1 MKTKTFTQ
9 IILCCLLAQSSFTQE
24 GKIWVTISNPSIVR
38 SIENGTQ
45 SNQPMLQSII
55 HDFNIQTIEKAVP
68 SSRKL
73 SLQSLYE
80 ITCDCND
87 QLLLAE
93 LKKIKSVFENPEIG
107 PKYELLYTPND
118 YSLVTSNDYAL
129 NLINAQAAWDITK
142 GDTSI
147 YIGISDSNY
156 DLTHEELIGKYI
168 LPSTTINY
176 NTNIA
181 HGTAVALTAAGNTD
195 NGIGKSAIGF
205 NSQLHLRKMGYN
217 ELLNASYAGVK
228 VVNASWNS
236 GCSFSS
242 YAQTIID
249 EIYENGTFIVA
260 AAGNGG
266 TCGGAS
272 NLVYPAALNHV
283 FAVSSVCPTNNHEA
297 TPGNAATTF
306 QHNDSVD
313 LCAPGYNVLLSIA
326 SGNYLTGNGTS
337 FSAPYVSGTV
347 ALMLAVNPCLT
358 LEQIEQI
365 LKVSAFPLD
374 SLNPSYSGKLGAGRL
389 DVGAAV
395 QLADSFNLKLSA
407 IQSYKCNDGSQQ
419 ISVSIIG
426 STIPF
431 SISWNTGDSTASL
444 STVQAGI
451 EYTATV
457 IDSNGCIGHISAIPD
472 TILPLSYE
480 SDIQHLT
487 CNGSQDGTIAL
498 AISGGKENYSYYWSN
513 GATSDSLTQLAAGE
527 YHVNVVDQLGCSL
540 YIPFSLNEPEKLSSD
555 LFVLNEANSNQFSVD
570 LTVGGG
576 TFPYT
581 FNWNNGS
588 TMEDLQ
594 HVEDGFYFVQIK
606 DYNNCTAV
614 DSIQISPIVGVGG
627 TIGIIETTEK
637 DFSIYPNP
645 TNEDKTIHWN
655 TSEIARI
662 ECYDMKGKLLENY
675 GIEKNQK
682 AIELNH
688 FTSGIYSM
696 KITLKNGKI
705 IRKKLI
711 LN

>member
-9 IILCCLLAQSSFTQE
+9 IILYCLLAQSSFTQE
-24 GKIWVTISNPSIVR
+24 GKIWVTISNPAIVR
-38 SIENGTQ
+38 SIESGTQ

-87 QLLLAE
+87 QQLLAE
-93 LKKIKSVFENPEIG
+93 LKKMKSIFENPEIG

-118 YSLVTSNDYAL
+118 YSLVTPNDYAL
-129 NLINAQAAWDITK
+129 NLINAQAAWDISK

-156 DLTHEELIGKYI
+156 DLTHEELIGKYV

-205 NSQLHLRKMGYN
+205 NSRLHLRKMGYN

-236 GCSFSS
+236 GCSFST
-242 YAQTIID
+242 YAQTIVD

-272 NLVYPAALNHV
+272 NLVYPASLNHV
-283 FAVSSVCPTNNHEA
+283 FAVSSVGPTNNHEA
-297 TPGNAATTF
+297 TPGNAATAF

-365 LKVSAFPLD
+365 LKASAFPLD
-374 SLNPSYSGKLGAGRL
+374 SLNPLYSGKLGAGRL
-389 DVGAAV
+389 DAGAAV
-395 QLADSFNLKLSA
+395 QLADSLNLKLSA
-407 IQSYKCNDGSQQ
+407 IQSYNCNNGSQQ

-444 STVQAGI
+444 SIALAGI

-457 IDSNGCIGHISAIPD
+457 IDTNGCIGHISVIPD
-472 TILPLSYE
+472 SILPLTYE

-487 CNGSQDGTIAL
+487 CNGSQDGSIAL

-555 LFVLNEANSNQFSVD
+555 LFVQNEATSNQFSID

-594 HVEDGFYFVQIK
+594 QVEDGFYFVQIK

-627 TIGIIETTEK
+627 TSGIIETTENE
-637 DFSIYPNP
+637 FNIFPNP

-655 TSEIARI
+655 SSEIATI
-662 ECYDMKGKLLENY
+662 ECYDMKGKLLKNY

-682 AIELNH
+682 SIDLNQ
-688 FTSGIYSM
+688 FTSGIYSL
-696 KITLKNGKI
+696 KITLNNGKI
-705 IRKKLI
+705 SWEKLM

>member
-9 IILCCLLAQSSFTQE
+9 IILCCLVVQSSFAQV
-24 GKIWVTISNPSIVR
+24 GKIWVTIKNPSIFKLVQ
-38 SIENGTQ
+38 SEVQ
-45 SNQPMLQSII
+45 SNQPVIQTII

-87 QLLLAE
+87 QQLLAE
-93 LKKIKSVFENPEIG
+93 LKKMKSIFENPEIG

-118 YSLVTSNDYAL
+118 YALVTTNDYAL
-129 NLINAQAAWDITK
+129 NLINAQTAWDITK
-142 GDTSI
+142 GDSTI
-147 YIGISDSNY
+147 FIGISDSNY
-156 DLTHEELIGKYI
+156 DLTHEELIGKYV
-168 LPSTTINY
+168 LPSTSINY
-176 NTNIA
+176 NTNIT
-181 HGTAVALTAAGNTD
+181 HGTAVAITAAGNTD

-205 NSQLHLRKMGYN
+205 NSRLHLRKMGYN
-217 ELLNASYAGVK
+217 ELLNASYSGVK

-242 YAQTIID
+242 YAQSIID

-283 FAVSSVCPTNNHEA
+283 FAVSSVGPNNNHEA
-297 TPGNAATTF
+297 TPGNAATAF

-337 FSAPYVSGTV
+337 FSAPYVSGTI

-358 LEQIEQI
+358 QAQIEQI
-365 LKVSAFPLD
+365 LKATAFPLD
-374 SLNPSYSGKLGAGRL
+374 SLNPNYSGLLGAGRL
-389 DVGAAV
+389 DAGAAV
-395 QLADSFNLKLSA
+395 QLADSLNLKLNA
-407 IQSYKCNDGSQQ
+407 IQNYNCNDGSQQ

-431 SISWNTGDSTASL
+431 STTWNTGDSTTLL
-444 STVQAGI
+444 SNAQVGI

-457 IDSNGCIGHISAIPD
+457 IDTNGCVGHISTIPD
-472 TILPLSYE
+472 TILPLTYE

-498 AISGGKENYSYYWSN
+498 VISGGKETYSFFWSN
-513 GATSDSLTQLAAGE
+513 GATTDSVSQLAAGE
-527 YHVNVVDQLGCSL
+527 YHINVVDQLGCSL
-540 YIPFSLNEPEKLSSD
+540 YISFSVNEPEKLSTN
-555 LFVLNEANSNQFSVD
+555 LFVQNEAIANQFTID
-570 LTVGGG
+570 LSVGGG

-594 HVEDGFYFVQIK
+594 HVGIGFYLIEIK
-606 DYNNCTAV
+606 DYNNCVAV
-614 DSIQISPIVGVGG
+614 DSIQISPVVGGGG
-627 TIGIIETTEK
+627 TIGIVETIDNE
-637 DFSIYPNP
+637 FNIFPNP
-645 TNEDKTIHWN
+645 TNEDNTIHWN
-655 TSEIARI
+655 STEIVAI
-662 ECYDMKGKLLENY
+662 ECFDMNGKLIESFK
-675 GIEKNQK
+675 IEKNQHSITFNQSTK
-682 AIELNH
+682 
-688 FTSGIYSM
+688 GIYTLN
-696 KITLKNGKI
+696 IELKNGTIVREKI
-705 IRKKLI
+705 SI
-711 LN
+711 N